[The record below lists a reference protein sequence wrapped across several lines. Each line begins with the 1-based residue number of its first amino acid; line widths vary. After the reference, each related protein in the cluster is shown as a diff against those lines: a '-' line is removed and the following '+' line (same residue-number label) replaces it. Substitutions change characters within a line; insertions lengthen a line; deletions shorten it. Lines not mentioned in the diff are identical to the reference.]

1 MESTEKQDVW
11 ESLVSPIDVLK
22 EMGLLTE
29 DADSQEGVWK
39 RERYW
44 SVKTHYPN
52 IDKLFNGFKSGDV
65 VGIGGK
71 QAVGKSALALN
82 LAFSMAYHGT
92 KVCLFSF
99 EMPSEEVVT
108 RLMAKIAG
116 IEISALRSGDLT
128 QEQYEAVGESVEVLG
143 RLPIE
148 IYDPPSMKV
157 DAIRD
162 AARNSL
168 CGCDEGILIID
179 CLQLVDPSRD
189 CGRYEDNDEKM
200 DLVAISLKRLAME
213 LRAPIIVT
221 TQLDRTDSLDD
232 AYPLSGHADI
242 VMFLDHAKEDE
253 FCSEIWNPMDI
264 HVAKFRQGPIGGTLQ
279 LAFLPQWMSFWQIGD
294 SSPLSSGQTPLEGN
308 SK

>member
-11 ESLVSPIDVLK
+11 EGLVSPLDVLK

-29 DADSQEGVWK
+29 DADFQEGVRK
-39 RERYW
+39 SERYW

-52 IDKLFNGFKSGDV
+52 IDKLFNGFKSGDL

-71 QAVGKSALALN
+71 QAVGKSALAVN
-82 LAFSMAYHGT
+82 LAFSMADHGT

-99 EMPSEEVVT
+99 EMPAEEVVT
-108 RLMAKIAG
+108 RLMAKITG
-116 IEISALRSGDLT
+116 IEISALQSGDLT
-128 QEQYEAVGESVEVLG
+128 PEQYEAVGESVEVLG
-143 RLPIE
+143 SLPIE
-148 IYDPPSMKV
+148 IYDLPSMTV
-157 DAIRD
+157 DDIRD

-189 CGRYEDNDEKM
+189 CGHYGDIDEKM

-242 VMFLDHAKEDE
+242 VMFLDHAKEIEDLSGLFSDE
-253 FCSEIWNPMDI
+253 LWLPMDVDI
-264 HVAKFRQGPIGGTLQ
+264 AKFRQGPIGGTLKF
-279 LAFLPQWMSFWQIGD
+279 AFAPRRMTFIG
-294 SSPLSSGQTPLEGN
+294 EC
-308 SK
+308 

>member
-1 MESTEKQDVW
+1 MEPKEKQDVW
-11 ESLVSPIDVLK
+11 ENLVSPRDVLE
-22 EMGLLTE
+22 EMGLLTD
-29 DADSQEGVWK
+29 DADSQGDARK
-39 RERYW
+39 SERYW

-52 IDKLFNGFKSGDV
+52 IDGLFNGFKSGDL

-71 QAVGKSALALN
+71 HAVGKSALALN

-116 IEISALRSGDLT
+116 IEISALQSGDLT
-128 QEQYEAVGESVEVLG
+128 QEQHEAVRESVEVLG

-148 IYDPPSMKV
+148 IYDLPSMTV

-189 CGRYEDNDEKM
+189 CGRYEDIDEKM

-213 LRAPIIVT
+213 LRTPIIVT

-232 AYPLSGHADI
+232 AYSLSGHADI

-253 FCSEIWNPMDI
+253 FYSEIPDPMCI
-264 HVAKFRQGPIGGTLQ
+264 HVAKFRQGPVGGTLQ
-279 LAFLPQWMSFWQIGD
+279 MAFLPQWMSFWQVGD
-294 SSPLSSGQTPLEGN
+294 SSSLSSE
-308 SK
+308 

>member
-1 MESTEKQDVW
+1 MESTEKQDVFAN
-11 ESLVSPIDVLK
+11 LVSPLDVLG
-22 EMGLLTE
+22 EMGLLAEDTE
-29 DADSQEGVWK
+29 SRRSARKG
-39 RERYW
+39 ERYW
-44 SVKTHYPN
+44 SVKTYYPN
-52 IDKLFNGFKSGDV
+52 IDKLFNGFKSGDL

-99 EMPSEEVVT
+99 EMPAEEVVT

-116 IEISALRSGDLT
+116 IEISALQGGDLT
-128 QEQYEAVGESVEVLG
+128 QEQYEAVGESVGVLG

-148 IYDPPSMKV
+148 IYDPPSMTV

-179 CLQLVDPSRD
+179 CLQLVNPSRD
-189 CGRYEDNDEKM
+189 CGRYGDIDEKM

-242 VMFLDHAKEDE
+242 VMFLNHAKEIEDLSELFSDE
-253 FCSEIWNPMDI
+253 LWLPMDVYI
-264 HVAKFRQGPIGGTLQ
+264 AKFRQGPIGGTLKF
-279 LAFLPQWMSFWQIGD
+279 AFAPRRMTFMRED
-294 SSPLSSGQTPLEGN
+294 
-308 SK
+308 